1 MFFGRVD
8 PSFLTDN
15 NYLWE
20 NPKFSLLNKERS
32 PTKIMFTENELWFL
46 IMMRLLI
53 HFMKIFMLGLG
64 INEYI
69 KGSALYINFRPC

>member
-32 PTKIMFTENELWFL
+32 PTKIMFTENEL
-46 IMMRLLI
+46 
-53 HFMKIFMLGLG
+53 
-64 INEYI
+64 
-69 KGSALYINFRPC
+69 